1 MITISIIIGILL
13 LAAAPIAYAVYRFA
27 QKRDDDEE
35 DDHSVN
41 SELRCITRIE
51 TQHTKGFWI

>member
-1 MITISIIIGILL
+1 MMFFAVSTGILL
-13 LAAAPIAYAVYRFA
+13 LAAATIAYSVYRFA